1 MSRARALVWSL
12 AAILVIAVS
21 RQIAYALA
29 GDAVARRLAGQGGG
43 AFETGRVVNAN
54 GRSNN
59 DLLVSV
65 QRAAGVD
72 SDTFGLASLCKGPI
86 V

>member
-1 MSRARALVWSL
+1 
-12 AAILVIAVS
+12 
-21 RQIAYALA
+21 
-29 GDAVARRLAGQGGG
+29 
-43 AFETGRVVNAN
+43 VVNAN

-65 QRAAGVD
+65 QRASGID
-72 SDTFGLASLCKGPI
+72 SDVFGLASLCKGPI